1 MILTSLDTSS
11 WQLQTIPIYFRVFYG
26 VPHKKV
32 RKMKLFQTSFLYMSR
47 FKKVNIHKNEFI
59 HDMYT
64 ELRNDI
70 ILKHGKELVKTVLV
84 TVCGKVLF

>member
-1 MILTSLDTSS
+1 
-11 WQLQTIPIYFRVFYG
+11 
-26 VPHKKV
+26 
-32 RKMKLFQTSFLYMSR
+32 MSR

-70 ILKHGKELVKTVLV
+70 LKHGKELVQTVLV
-84 TVCGKVLF
+84 TMCKVWESPLLKSLENQSHVQSENIYCGSCSFNLHRGV